1 MRCDQL
7 GRVAATHSRMM
18 VAEIYSKLTEYL
30 ENALISRQET
40 PTIQLRLTRALH
52 FRDDKS
58 VESLVQNVIGGV
70 ISVAR
75 KHLHGQMFSPRITA
89 QALALRKARHH
100 LQGVA
105 EHHAVR
111 PVLVV
116 LIELGLVDALGDAIE
131 VGE

>member
-58 VESLVQNVIGGV
+58 VVSLVQNVIGGV
-70 ISVAR
+70 ISVAENTYMDKCSRPALPR
-75 KHLHGQMFSPRITA
+75 KPSRSARLAITCRKSPSIMRFD
-89 QALALRKARHH
+89 QFWSC
-100 LQGVA
+100 
-105 EHHAVR
+105 
-111 PVLVV
+111 
-116 LIELGLVDALGDAIE
+116 
-131 VGE
+131 